1 MPIIYLVPGQ
11 ETGDFEKPMDA
22 ERLLRCLG
30 VTGRLVGF
38 RYTIYMVECVC
49 NEPEQ
54 IQLITKRLYPDT
66 ARLFKV
72 SAASVERNLR
82 TVVRTCWRQP
92 DHSFLDQIAGV
103 TLYRQPTN
111 TEFIDMLASFL
122 RRIG

>member
-11 ETGDFEKPMDA
+11 KTGNFEKPMDA

-92 DHSFLDQIAGV
+92 DHSFLDHVAGV

-111 TEFIDMLASFL
+111 TEFIDMLAGFL
-122 RRIG
+122 RRIS

>member
-72 SAASVERNLR
+72 SAASVERTLR

-92 DHSFLDQIAGV
+92 DHSFLDHVAGV

-111 TEFIDMLASFL
+111 TEFIDMLAGFL
-122 RRIG
+122 RRIS

>member
-38 RYTIYMVECVC
+38 LYTIYMVECVC

-54 IQLITKRLYPDT
+54 IQLSTKRLYPDT

-92 DHSFLDQIAGV
+92 DHSFLDHVAGV

-111 TEFIDMLASFL
+111 TEFIDMLAGFL
-122 RRIG
+122 RRIS